1 MTQNRQSL
9 VSSSNGNNNI
19 NAALAAPR
27 RRYFQRERPHH
38 DNDNDDDDDT
48 NNIPQAVLDLR
59 KAAPKRISHVQ
70 FGLLSASDM
79 ERLAEC
85 PIHKRDLYSLG
96 TGQRL
101 PAVGR

>member
-38 DNDNDDDDDT
+38 DNDNDDDDT